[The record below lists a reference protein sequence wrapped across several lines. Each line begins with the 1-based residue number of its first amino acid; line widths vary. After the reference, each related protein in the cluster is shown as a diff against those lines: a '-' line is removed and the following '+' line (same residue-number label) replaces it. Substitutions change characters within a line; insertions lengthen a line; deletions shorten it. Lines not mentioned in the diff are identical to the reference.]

1 MLRQLSRI
9 SLRLKPDGRRGN
21 SITQKRHI
29 STRFVAGNTRN
40 TSSRSFSNKSWF
52 YLGFPIIAPM
62 VLLDVCEDKTSVVHA
77 GFFDGKSA
85 DSKVAGKTKQSS
97 FSNLDTLYEKGQWTK
112 LYDSSKALYE
122 AENDKDPEI
131 VWRFARAAYEMSK
144 CPEIQKDT
152 KLKNKY
158 VYEAFEVAKQGLAI
172 APSHF
177 KMHLWYG
184 ILLLSV
190 GEIEGS
196 KVKIKNLPTV
206 KEHFVKAK
214 ELNPN
219 DGTALNLLGRWC
231 KGIVEIDWFSRQI
244 ANTIFGTIPTTSYEE
259 ALSYFLAAEKI
270 QPGFYLS
277 NQLSI
282 AQCLIA
288 LNRVEEAKKWLA
300 SSLDIPVITEED
312 KEDRKTVEA
321 LLKKFNL

>member
-1 MLRQLSRI
+1 MI
-9 SLRLKPDGRRGN
+9 
-21 SITQKRHI
+21 
-29 STRFVAGNTRN
+29 
-40 TSSRSFSNKSWF
+40 
-52 YLGFPIIAPM
+52 
-62 VLLDVCEDKTSVVHA
+62 LLNEYEDKTSVVHA
-77 GFFDGKSA
+77 GFFDSNSGDNKIA
-85 DSKVAGKTKQSS
+85 AKAKQRS
-97 FSNLDTLYEKGQWTK
+97 FSALDSLYENGDWTK
-112 LYDSSKALYE
+112 LYESSKALYE
-122 AENDKDPEI
+122 AENDNDPEI
-131 VWRFARAAYEMSK
+131 IWRYTRAIYEMSK
-144 CPEIQKDT
+144 SPEVQKDT

-158 VYEAFEVAKQGLAI
+158 VYEAFEVAKQGLAS
-172 APSHF
+172 APTHF

-184 ILLLSV
+184 ILLNSV

-196 KVKIKNLPTV
+196 KVKIKNLPKV
-206 KEHFVKAK
+206 KEHWMKAN

-270 QPGFYLS
+270 QPKFYLS

-288 LNRVEEAKKWLA
+288 LNRVEEAKKWLV
-300 SSLDIPVITEED
+300 SSLDIPVVTEED
-312 KEDRKTVEA
+312 KEDRKAVQK